1 MRAATVAVVD
11 VAVGG
16 VEESS
21 VKVMAGALAVELATA
36 VGQVKL
42 LDNSEH
48 VVVCKNIFRVTATFP
63 IKDGRAICGNV
74 AELAG

>member
-1 MRAATVAVVD
+1 
-11 VAVGG
+11 

-21 VKVMAGALAVELATA
+21 VKVMAGALAVKLATA

-48 VVVCKNIFRVTATFP
+48 VVVCKNISGDSSTFP
-63 IKDGRAICGNV
+63 KKDGRAICGDV